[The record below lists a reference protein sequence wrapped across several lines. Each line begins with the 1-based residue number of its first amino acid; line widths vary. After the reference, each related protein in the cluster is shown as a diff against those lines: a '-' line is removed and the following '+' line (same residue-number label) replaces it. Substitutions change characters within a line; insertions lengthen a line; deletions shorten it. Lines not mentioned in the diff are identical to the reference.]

1 MSAYVRWNSTL
12 SSRIDASLYES
23 FLGDLCD
30 IWFPIRLPKR
40 PLRGVTLPDF
50 SSSLAPV
57 PGESEHSRLRPSYQP
72 VAFSISLAAPT
83 TSWESRWP
91 GLSPRRE
98 MGPLTLTA
106 ALSLPSSPNT
116 GALTLATPASLS
128 ATLSAQPLTRI
139 PRNWAA
145 SGLPST
151 PPGAHASKT
160 FPADPRESGMT
171 APTGTVSLRP
181 VTRSTA
187 ATHTLCLPSRTKSC
201 VLSPLSSR
209 NPSSTGRARSTRP
222 TPAALFPHPSSL
234 KPSTYRPSRRDTRW
248 CVSSA
253 DRSLCAVGRGNLVP
267 STTSDRDAGP
277 SPERKSRTATAL
289 SNTPT
294 PLLLLEETTSIL
306 SICRSLCLIF

>member
-23 FLGDLCD
+23 FLGDFCD

-116 GALTLATPASLS
+116 GALTLATPASRS
-128 ATLSAQPLTRI
+128 ATLSAQPLIRI

-160 FPADPRESGMT
+160 FPADPRESGMI

-181 VTRSTA
+181 LTRSTA
-187 ATHTLCLPSRTKSC
+187 ATHTLCSPSRT
-201 VLSPLSSR
+201 
-209 NPSSTGRARSTRP
+209 
-222 TPAALFPHPSSL
+222 
-234 KPSTYRPSRRDTRW
+234 
-248 CVSSA
+248 
-253 DRSLCAVGRGNLVP
+253 
-267 STTSDRDAGP
+267 
-277 SPERKSRTATAL
+277 
-289 SNTPT
+289 
-294 PLLLLEETTSIL
+294 
-306 SICRSLCLIF
+306 